1 MFHVKHLGLVEA
13 CQGRVLSD
21 AKCYREG
28 RPLPLRPRPLAW
40 NIMT

>member
-1 MFHVKHLGLVEA
+1 MFHVKHLGLLEA

-21 AKCYREG
+21 AKYYREG
-28 RPLPLRPRPLAW
+28 RLLALSPRPLAW